1 MSVTITI
8 NGDNAQEAGAELQ
21 TLARLLSG
29 SAAVDQATTQAPASP
44 ANKPKPAARK
54 APAPELVEDVEL
66 SAEDIE
72 MQRELNAPVEKAPA
86 IASQVVDAGTG
97 RPVGADAPDTS
108 TEEAK
113 PMTAA
118 DVRAAAAKLAAK
130 DTPALAALLKKY
142 NAPSLSAVP
151 PESLGDFAGDVLEA
165 LG

>member
-1 MSVTITI
+1 
-8 NGDNAQEAGAELQ
+8 
-21 TLARLLSG
+21 
-29 SAAVDQATTQAPASP
+29 
-44 ANKPKPAARK
+44 
-54 APAPELVEDVEL
+54 
-66 SAEDIE
+66 

-97 RPVGADAPDTS
+97 KPVGADTPG
-108 TEEAK
+108 EEAK

>member
-29 SAAVDQATTQAPASP
+29 TAITYRLEEHGGGTTQAPVA
-44 ANKPKPAARK
+44 AKAKPTAKK
-54 APAPELVEDVEL
+54 APAAEPVDEEL

-97 RPVGADAPDTS
+97 KPVGADTPG
-108 TEEAK
+108 EEAK

>member
-8 NGDNAQEAGAELQ
+8 NGDNAQEAGEELS

-29 SAAVDQATTQAPASP
+29 TSVQENTPVTAPI
-44 ANKPKPAARK
+44 NKPKPTAKK
-54 APAPELVEDVEL
+54 APAPEPTVDEEL

-72 MQRELNAPVEKAPA
+72 MQRELNASVEKAPA

-97 RPVGADAPDTS
+97 KPVGADTS

-130 DTPALAALLKKY
+130 NTPALAALLKKY
-142 NAPSLSAVP
+142 NAGSLSAVP